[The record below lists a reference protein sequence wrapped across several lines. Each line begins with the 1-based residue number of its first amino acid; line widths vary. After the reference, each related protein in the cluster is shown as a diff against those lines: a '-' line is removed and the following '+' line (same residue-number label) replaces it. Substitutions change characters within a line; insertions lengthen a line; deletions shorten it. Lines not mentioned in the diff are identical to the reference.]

1 MGTSLT
7 VQQMFEAISK
17 YQYHVHHVDYAT
29 LSMKQRMQLMRDYV
43 LAMQVEQVELLQELP
58 WKPWKYAEDHSCL
71 IDMQKLIEEWVDC
84 LFFLI
89 DQALVLKISAEDV
102 TETFQAVLTKNY
114 ARKKEN
120 AI

>member
-7 VQQMFEAISK
+7 VEQMFEAVAK
-17 YQYHVHHVDYAT
+17 YQYHVHHVNYVM

-43 LAMQVEQVELLQELP
+43 LAMQVEQAEVLQELP
-58 WKPWKYAEDHSCL
+58 WKPWEYAEDQGHL
-71 IDMQKLIEEWVDC
+71 INVQKLTEEWVDC

-89 DQALVLKISAEDV
+89 DQALVLAISAEDV